1 MYPTPAFRPN
11 SAARHCGLYQQVHL
25 DSQVHGDAS
34 PHQMVTMLFDGL
46 FESLAQARGA
56 LRANDIAAK
65 GRAIGRAVRILDE
78 GLIAALD
85 LEAGGELALNLRD
98 LYHYAVIRLTWS
110 NLRNDPALLDEVER
124 LIRPLRDAW
133 QTLGAQVS
141 ARVPA

>member
-1 MYPTPAFRPN
+1 MYPTPAFRPT

-65 GRAIGRAVRILDE
+65 KAQAT
-78 GLIAALD
+78 ALAKD
-85 LEAGGELALNLRD
+85 KQAFFEAGSEIYEACVACHNHYVQGDAPGVDAKLPELPNR
-98 LYHYAVIRLTWS
+98 TPPPQ
-110 NLRNDPALLDEVER
+110 N
-124 LIRPLRDAW
+124 
-133 QTLGAQVS
+133 Q
-141 ARVPA
+141 